1 MFVWLQNVNAF
12 DYGVL
17 PQAPRRVLHVLTHK
31 QKQLL
36 NSETSIL
43 RASLEV
49 TIQQYI
55 LEFHWRKLRV
65 MGPIPCRIKCG
76 ALTTEKH
83 SCILLRGSF
92 TGLRLGMGLTSLSM
106 LVYWGFL
113 CS

>member
-1 MFVWLQNVNAF
+1 MFVWLQDVNAF

-17 PQAPRRVLHVLTHK
+17 SLAPLRVLHALIHK
-31 QKQLL
+31 RKQFL

-55 LEFHWRKLRV
+55 LEFPWRKLRV
-65 MGPIPCRIKCG
+65 VGPTPCRITHG

-83 SCILLRGSF
+83 AFLPLRRSF
-92 TGLRLGMGLTSLSM
+92 TGLRLGMGRTSL
-106 LVYWGFL
+106 LLAIPDV
-113 CS
+113 